1 MRDNR
6 VFKQKNLG
14 QQWGIFATLAGQLS
28 IFIAMINL
36 LLLIMT
42 AYNTTLR
49 GWFEYYNIPLN
60 FWSFT
65 GLVVLLLTITAY
77 LLYKFALPSFFS
89 FLNDQGYR
97 HDNPI
102 RKDIERV
109 QKTLDNNL
117 KEVKERLK
125 KLEGRVR
132 K

>member
-1 MRDNR
+1 MRGNR

-14 QQWGIFATLAGQLS
+14 QQWGVFATLAGQLS

-36 LLLIMT
+36 LLLIT
-42 AYNTTLR
+42 TTYNTTLR
-49 GWFEYYNIPLN
+49 GWFQAYGIPLN
-60 FWSFT
+60 FWTFV
-65 GLVVLLLTITAY
+65 GLIALLLTIAAS

-89 FLNDQGYR
+89 FLNDQAYR

-102 RKDIERV
+102 RQDIELV

-117 KEVKERLK
+117 KEFKERLE
-125 KLEGRVR
+125 KLEGKVG